1 LTSAAQPYNG
11 SGKHE
16 GRRCLHPLQLL
27 LPGFIVGRFV
37 EISLTVAA
45 ILRRRSFADAALL
58 RQKSFK
64 PAPLLRQRSWVAAA
78 VLRQNLVEACGERR

>member
-1 LTSAAQPYNG
+1 MEAAGGGGTTLTSAAQPYNG

-37 EISLTVAA
+37 EISLAIAA
-45 ILRRRSFADAALL
+45 ILRRWSFVDAALL
-58 RQKSFK
+58 R
-64 PAPLLRQRSWVAAA
+64 
-78 VLRQNLVEACGERR
+78 

>member
-37 EISLTVAA
+37 EISLAIAA
-45 ILRRRSFADAALL
+45 ILRRWSFVDAALL
-58 RQKSFK
+58 R
-64 PAPLLRQRSWVAAA
+64 
-78 VLRQNLVEACGERR
+78 